1 MIKFIKRHKKG
12 TTITGI
18 VILVLAILAVTTLI
32 IVNKMVGNIKPPDE
46 ISASEDFEYD
56 TLDALK
62 VVFAVPEEEK
72 SLTINDYAENE
83 AFKVYRRAY
92 NKFLNTPD
100 YFITTQAFTDAGGI
114 YVNITNDKKFD
125 GTNFYMHAVSLARDG
140 GMFSSASDGNSKHY
154 LYVGDNGNNYATVIR
169 LDPHD
174 DSKVLKEKVFTE
186 KDYVF
191 NYGSIPYAACNY
203 LIRENTIASS
213 EFTFDR
219 STGFYKV
226 HLVLDPVPASI
237 NMIKNMAA
245 MSGTEVTYKD
255 GLIDYTVYMN
265 EDFTIRKVTVL
276 EKYTV
281 KAMGVSMTADA
292 GLNDTYYY
300 AGEEGFQPLNEDEK
314 YDLTNIPV
322 EENQEEISAAKNA
335 MSVAVD
341 KIVGSGVNSDISLS
355 LSGNRI
361 LDGRIQIIAK
371 DYTVI
376 ELETALGGKNITAH
390 VQLNENKSGNV
401 IVDADGLKLGFTFDN
416 LGQFVKKIIDKLG
429 VDLGGISS
437 DTVAT
442 IADNIDIKGII
453 TGLKNAYGKQ
463 QDGVFKF
470 ESNLNEI
477 SNIPLDVPFDIVV
490 RDNTI
495 ESFKINNKNIMG
507 AVIGLSLTP
516 SDKALTATK
525 RGLTADVADLSSLI
539 DSGIDVISSV
549 KTEGSVVSELVKL
562 VKGDKI
568 SLSGTVAAGGKNITI
583 DGFKL
588 EDVSSEKSLIKG
600 IKNGTFNA
608 SGTIGIDGTNVGI
621 AYVNDVLYVD
631 YNGKVQA
638 KMNKATLNHLIQSVK
653 NNYAEILSAFEL
665 SNVKEIADKLL
676 NANVNVSDLPIAA
689 IVAAI
694 TDLKVNNESIVLEM
708 NLSGLIDGMGKVTVS
723 VTKKSGGIAFDISV
737 ADKADVSLT
746 LSNENFT
753 ALSAPQGD
761 YIELSNVKYI
771 DFAVDVIKSL
781 KKEGT
786 TVNNIYKQFNQK
798 YFNLSLNVVAG
809 DKKVSLENVKIVN
822 NGDLKDPT
830 GAFDKG
836 LLDISGKIKLGDT
849 TLDVIYVNNT
859 LFASYNGALNLKMSR
874 ASLDDVCNLISANF
888 KQIVERL
895 NYSNVLDGIEAVKK
909 LKNASVADLFGMLK
923 DLSLSDNKLVLYI
936 DGKSIGME
944 EITVKVGTDESGN
957 LALSGN
963 IGTDGSISLTMNN
976 QPFEELTEPQG
987 EHIDFSNAKYL
998 VEGLVNAILKD
1009 PCEYYLSGSANM
1021 KFAATKV
1028 NIAMTVSARLVDKTG
1043 GGKAVEV
1050 VVTLSNM
1057 DTTIGSSVIQK
1068 YLKYGKSTMIF
1079 KEDKVYIERENYEYK
1094 WFKLKSQGTEYRKM
1108 TMVYFG
1114 NDIMQQ
1120 LGFFMGLSDDL
1131 MKELSSG
1138 KTIKIEELVKSYSGS
1153 DTVQSIELNGSS
1165 IDSMIGTIKADV
1177 SLAEVNGVRQLT
1189 KLDVVLPITFIGIG
1203 LDMNMS
1209 FDHHLDQSGN
1219 YDEIAKI
1226 NEKYGSVKL
1235 LELAA

>member
-72 SLTINDYAENE
+72 NLTINDYAENE

-114 YVNITNDKKFD
+114 YVNITNEKKFD

-154 LYVGDNGNNYATVIR
+154 LYVGDNGNNYATVVR

-191 NYGSIPYAACNY
+191 NYGSIPYAVCNY

-213 EFTFDR
+213 EFTFDQ

-281 KAMGVSMTADA
+281 KAMGVSMTATA

-300 AGEEGFQPLNEDEK
+300 AGEEGYQPLSEDEK

-335 MSVAVD
+335 MSIAVD

-355 LSGNRI
+355 LSGNKV

-390 VQLNENKSGNV
+390 VQLNEDKSGNV

-429 VDLGGISS
+429 IDLGGISS

-470 ESNLNEI
+470 EANLNEI

-539 DSGIDVISSV
+539 DGGLDVIKSL
-549 KTEGSVVSELVKL
+549 KTEGSVVSELIKL

-568 SLSGTVAAGGKNITI
+568 SLSGTVVAGGKNITI
-583 DGFKL
+583 DGVNL
-588 EDVSSEKSLIKG
+588 EDVSSEKSLIKA
-600 IKNGTFNA
+600 IKNGTLNA
-608 SGTIGIDGTNVGI
+608 SGTIGIDGANIGI

-638 KMNKATLNHLIQSVK
+638 KMNKATVNHLIQSLV
-653 NNYAEILSAFEL
+653 NNYSDILTAFEM
-665 SNVKEIADKLL
+665 NDVKEIIDKLIEL
-676 NANVNVSDLPIAA
+676 DFANLPIANIITA
-689 IVAAI
+689 IKELSSNNGEIFVKIDTANIISGIDFGVIEVRLYKENGA
-694 TDLKVNNESIVLEM
+694 LKVGVKVGDKMDVTLA
-708 NLSGLIDGMGKVTVS
+708 LSGEKFTV
-723 VTKKSGGIAFDISV
+723 
-737 ADKADVSLT
+737 
-746 LSNENFT
+746 
-753 ALSAPQGD
+753 SAPQGD
-761 YIELSNVKYI
+761 YIDLSNVKYI

-830 GAFDKG
+830 GAFNKG
-836 LLDISGKIKLGDT
+836 LLDISGRIKLGNT

-859 LFASYNGALNLKMSR
+859 LFASYNGAINLKMSR
-874 ASLDDVCNLISANF
+874 TSLDDVWNLISANF

-936 DGKSIGME
+936 DGTSIGME
-944 EITVKVGTDESGN
+944 EITVQVGTDESGN

-976 QPFEELTEPQG
+976 QPFEALTEPQG
-987 EHIDFSNAKYL
+987 EYMDFSNAKYL

-1057 DTTIGSSVIQK
+1057 DTTLGSSIIQN

-1079 KEDKVYIERENYEYK
+1079 KDNNVYIERENYEYK
-1094 WFKLKSQGTEYRKM
+1094 WFKLVSKGTEYRKM
-1108 TMVYFG
+1108 TIAYFG

-1120 LGFFMGLSDDL
+1120 LGFFMGLSDSL
-1131 MKELSSG
+1131 MGQISSG
-1138 KTIKIEELVKSYSGS
+1138 KTIKIEELFKSYSGN
-1153 DTVQSIELNGSS
+1153 DTVQSIELDGKA
-1165 IDSMIGTIKADV
+1165 IDSMIGTIKANV

-1209 FDHHLDQSGN
+1209 FDHHLDMSGN

-1226 NEKYGSVKL
+1226 NEKYGSVEL